1 MPLSQPSLHPQLA
14 VDCHLLARAPSGLVL
29 LHRNAVLPWL
39 ILVPDTSVVDLLTLP
54 PEFRT
59 AVLADCTHLDQ
70 YLRRRWQVT
79 KVNVA
84 ALGNLV
90 PQLHLHL
97 VGRRVGDACWP
108 LPVWGHLRET
118 STYPDREVMEIAA
131 EVSAL
136 WPQTR
141 PGQTSGVPVANSEQ
155 QA

>member
-1 MPLSQPSLHPQLA
+1 MPFAQSSLHPQLA
-14 VDCHLLARAPSGLVL
+14 ADCHLLAQAPSGLVL
-29 LHRNAVLPWL
+29 LHRNATLPWL
-39 ILVPDTSVVDLLTLP
+39 ILVPDTSAVDLLTLP

-59 AVLADCTHLDQ
+59 AVLADCARLDH

-108 LPVWGHLRET
+108 LPVWGHLTET
-118 STYPDREVMEIAA
+118 AAYGDLEVVEIAA
-131 EVSAL
+131 EISGL
-136 WPQTR
+136 WP
-141 PGQTSGVPVANSEQ
+141 
-155 QA
+155 